1 MRNANLIV
9 KAGMLVTCLPFIG
22 CNSAN
27 KSEKSQE
34 ERPNILFILS
44 DDHTSQAW
52 GIYGGI
58 LADYVKNENIR
69 RLAAEG
75 CVLDNCFCT
84 NSISA
89 PSRAAIMTGA
99 YSHRNGVYTLED
111 GLDPAVDNIAKQ
123 MQAGGYQTAL
133 IGKWHLR
140 RQPAGFDHFNVF
152 HDQGE
157 YVNPI
162 FKTAENWVD
171 DDKGKQG
178 TEVKGF
184 STDIVTDQTIDW
196 IRNRDK
202 NKPFMMCCHFKAT
215 HEPWD
220 FPERMKHL
228 YDDVVFPEPESMM
241 EFGPETSG
249 RAFQGQQLENMGW
262 RWETASKDPAAWW
275 CQ

>member
-1 MRNANLIV
+1 
-9 KAGMLVTCLPFIG
+9 MLATCLPFIG

-44 DDHTSQAW
+44 DDHTGQAW

-133 IGKWHLR
+133 IGKWHLK

-228 YDDVVFPEPESMM
+228 YDDVVFPEP
-241 EFGPETSG
+241 
-249 RAFQGQQLENMGW
+249 
-262 RWETASKDPAAWW
+262 
-275 CQ
+275 